1 VKPIHIFCACSEN
14 SNEKIRIRFLSFDLI
29 MMEFAP
35 YLDHE
40 GIHHEMIMP
49 HIHLNKMLS

>member
-1 VKPIHIFCACSEN
+1 
-14 SNEKIRIRFLSFDLI
+14 

-40 GIHHEMIMP
+40 GIHHETTMP
-49 HIHLNKMLS
+49 HTYLNKNVVVEHENQAIIENMCSMFHAKSILQEF

>member
-1 VKPIHIFCACSEN
+1 MKPIHIFCACSEN